1 MKQGQARPL
10 EVNIRQTTKFMTLQT
25 VIDINSCYL
34 FSEDQIANF
43 RRDGFIHLK
52 NVLTEAEIR
61 HYEPEFTRLVEEET
75 TKLPPLAERSD
86 YEKAFVQVENLWL
99 RSTFA
104 REFTF
109 SRRFARMAAELLGVA
124 GVRLYHDQ
132 ALYKEAGGGTTMW
145 HQDQSYFPLK
155 TDNVVTIWIPL
166 QETSREMGTLAFAK
180 GSNRCAYKSA
190 DVITKE
196 GAEKML
202 AFLNSQGCEVI
213 EEPFELGE
221 VSFHYGWT
229 AHTARPNRTDQLR
242 KVMTIIYFED
252 GARVFASD
260 KPEHVV
266 DRQLYLLDACI
277 GKVADSPLTPVLWRD
292 QGCRCGEPPFCGQ

>member
-1 MKQGQARPL
+1 LDL
-10 EVNIRQTTKFMTLQT
+10 E
-25 VIDINSCYL
+25 VIDINSPYRI
-34 FSEDQIANF
+34 SEDQIANF
-43 RRDGFIHLK
+43 RRDGFVHLK

-61 HYEPEFTRLVEEET
+61 HYEPELTRLVEEET
-75 TKLPPLAERSD
+75 AKLPALFERSD
-86 YEKAFVQVENLWL
+86 YAKAFVQVENLWL
-99 RSTFA
+99 RSTLA

-109 SRRFARMAAELLGVA
+109 SRRFARMAAELLGVS

-132 ALYKEAGGGTTMW
+132 ALYKEAGGGTTRW
-145 HQDQSYFPLK
+145 HQDQSYFPL
-155 TDNVVTIWIPL
+155 TTENIATIWIPL
-166 QETSREMGTLAFAK
+166 QKTTREMGTLTFAK
-180 GSNRCAYKSA
+180 GSNHCAYKSD

-196 GAEKML
+196 GEEKML

-221 VSFHYGWT
+221 ASFHYGWT
-229 AHTARPNRTDQLR
+229 AHTARPNCTDQLR

-252 GARVFASD
+252 GARVLASD

-266 DRQLYLLDACI
+266 DRHLYLLDDFI

-292 QGCRCGEPPFCGQ
+292 QAPQQHPERIA